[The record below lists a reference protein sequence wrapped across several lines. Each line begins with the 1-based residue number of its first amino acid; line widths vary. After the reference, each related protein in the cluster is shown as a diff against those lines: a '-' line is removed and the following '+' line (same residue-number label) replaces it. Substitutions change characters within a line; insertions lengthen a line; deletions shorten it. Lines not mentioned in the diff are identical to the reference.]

1 MMVSPEHEATNT
13 LNYTIVH
20 KTLAFVENL
29 ILFSNTGHYMITDNV
44 TACAFIKCKEKY
56 KQ

>member
-1 MMVSPEHEATNT
+1 MVSPEHEATNT